1 MIFLVNTESLDIKHI
16 ISNAIINGEDFPLK
30 LTSKDK
36 AKFANDVANLCD
48 KHAFDRTRDD
58 FKKQVKKLV
67 EDLVKKNGGLD

>member
-1 MIFLVNTESLDIKHI
+1 MINLADTETLDIKHI
-16 ISNAIINGEDFPLK
+16 ITNAIINGEDFPLK

-36 AKFANDVANLCD
+36 ARFAKDVANLCD
-48 KHAFDRTRDD
+48 KHAFDRTRED

>member
-1 MIFLVNTESLDIKHI
+1 MNLADTKTLDIKHI
-16 ISNAIINGEDFPLK
+16 ITNAIISGEDFPLK

-36 AKFANDVANLCD
+36 AKFAEDVANLCD

-67 EDLVKKNGGLD
+67 EDLIKNNGGLD